1 MLSCSF
7 SHYDSSDEVA
17 SLASGDLDELSFDDN
32 SDTPS
37 VGSELDECSFDN
49 TTTYPD
55 ASPSTSIDP
64 GASVPLQSCSDDD
77 SELQKIEMNSLNS
90 GYKIVFDNIDKNVKP
105 RFVRSDHQ
113 THSLH
118 FVHSYA
124 VKDRIEF
131 SQFSSK
137 TPTAVNIF
145 DIIPDEHDYKSLK
158 SDFAVLISRMIV
170 EYMPFFSTDYKGIPL
185 QHIPHKY
192 SKQMSIKSEVVS
204 HIFVSY
210 IIIINCLAHL
220 LCLFWA

>member
-17 SLASGDLDELSFDDN
+17 SLASGDLDELSFDDIT
-32 SDTPS
+32 DTPS

-55 ASPSTSIDP
+55 ASPSTGIDP

-77 SELQKIEMNSLNS
+77 SELQKIEMNSQFWLQNCL
-90 GYKIVFDNIDKNVKP
+90 DNIDKNAKP
-105 RFVRSDHQ
+105 RFVHSDHQ

-145 DIIPDEHDYKSLK
+145 DIIPDEHDYKTLK
-158 SDFAVLISRMIV
+158 SDFAVLTSRMIV
-170 EYMPFFSTDYKGIPL
+170 EYMPFFSTEYKGIPL

-192 SKQMSIKSEVVS
+192 SKQNVNKE
-204 HIFVSY
+204 
-210 IIIINCLAHL
+210 
-220 LCLFWA
+220 